1 MSILS
6 RVLLGA
12 VLLLAGIAVWQR
24 GTVAQAERARDNA
37 QTAKAVAE
45 QERDD
50 AIAVIAVERQ
60 RVKRAEAVATQYEQE
75 KADAESKGAAVAD
88 GLRAGNLRLQQRWAG
103 CEARVSDLAASS
115 GQPDGAADDR
125 ADSAGRIVRAAAAC
139 DAQVRGLQALILSD
153 REAVKP

>member
-37 QTAKAVAE
+37 QTAKTVAE
-45 QERDD
+45 QERDN

-75 KADAESKGAAVAD
+75 KVDAEKRASDIGD
-88 GLRAGNLRLQQRWAG
+88 QLRAGNLRLQQRWAG

-139 DAQVRGLQALILSD
+139 DAQVRGLQALVRAD
-153 REAVKP
+153 RE

>member
-1 MSILS
+1 MSILT
-6 RVLLGA
+6 RALLVA
-12 VLLLAGIAVWQR
+12 VAALALLAVWQR
-24 GTVAQAERARDNA
+24 GSVAQAERSRDNA
-37 QTAKAVAE
+37 QTAKKGAE
-45 QERDD
+45 QERDN

-75 KADAESKGAAVAD
+75 KADAEKRASDIGD
-88 GLRAGNLRLQQRWAG
+88 QLRAGNLRLQQRWAG
-103 CEARVSDLAASS
+103 CEARVSDLATAP

-153 REAVKP
+153 RSN

>member
-6 RVLLGA
+6 RILLGA

-24 GTVAQAERARDNA
+24 GTVAQAERARDYA
-37 QTAKAVAE
+37 QTAKKVAE
-45 QERDD
+45 QERDN

-75 KADAESKGAAVAD
+75 KADAEKRASDIGD
-88 GLRAGNLRLQQRWAG
+88 QLRAGNLRLQQRWAG

-125 ADSAGRIVRAAAAC
+125 AEGASDLVRAAAEA

-153 REAVKP
+153 RSN

>member
-37 QTAKAVAE
+37 QTARAVAE
-45 QERDD
+45 QERDN
-50 AIAVIAVERQ
+50 AIALIAVERQ

-88 GLRAGNLRLQQRWAG
+88 GLRTRALRLQDRWAG
-103 CEARVSDLAASS
+103 CEARVSNLATSS
-115 GQPDGAADDR
+115 GQPDGATDDR

-139 DAQVRGLQALILSD
+139 DAQVRGLQALVRAD
-153 REAVKP
+153 RE

>member
-1 MSILS
+1 VSILS

-24 GTVAQAERARDNA
+24 GTVAQAERARDHA

-45 QERDD
+45 QERDN

-75 KADAESKGAAVAD
+75 KADAEKRASDIGD
-88 GLRAGNLRLQQRWAG
+88 QLRAGNLRLQQRWAG
-103 CEARVSDLAASS
+103 CEARVSDLAAASS
-115 GQPDGAADDR
+115 QPDGAADDR
-125 ADSAGRIVRAAAAC
+125 AEGAGDLVRAAAQC
-139 DAQVRGLQALILSD
+139 DAQVRGLQALVRAD
-153 REAVKP
+153 RE

>member
-37 QTAKAVAE
+37 RTAKVVAE
-45 QERDD
+45 QERDN

-103 CEARVSDLAASS
+103 CEARVSDLADSS
-115 GQPDGAADDR
+115 GQPDGATDDR

-139 DAQVRGLQALILSD
+139 DAQVRGLQALVRAD
-153 REAVKP
+153 RE

>member
-12 VLLLAGIAVWQR
+12 VLLLAGVAVWQR
-24 GTVAQAERARDNA
+24 GTVAQAERARDYA

-45 QERDD
+45 TERDN

-60 RVKRAEAVATQYEQE
+60 LVKRAEAVATQYEQE

-103 CEARVSDLAASS
+103 CEARVSDLAASP

-125 ADSAGRIVRAAAAC
+125 AEGARDLVRAAAEA
-139 DAQVRGLQALILSD
+139 DAHIRGLQALVRAD
-153 REAVKP
+153 RE

>member
-6 RVLLGA
+6 RVLLVA
-12 VLLLAGIAVWQR
+12 LIALAGIAVWQR
-24 GTVAQAERARDNA
+24 GTVAQAERARDHA

-45 QERDD
+45 KERDN

-60 RVKRAEAVATQYEQE
+60 RVKRADTIAA
-75 KADAESKGAAVAD
+75 KALEEMRDAESKGAAVAD

-103 CEARVSDLAASS
+103 CEARVSDLAASTD
-115 GQPDGAADDR
+115 QPDGAPDDR

-139 DAQVRGLQALILSD
+139 DAQVRGLQALIRSD
-153 REAVKP
+153 REAVTP

>member
-12 VLLLAGIAVWQR
+12 VLLLSGIAVWQR

-37 QTAKAVAE
+37 QTAKKVAE
-45 QERDD
+45 QERDN

-103 CEARVSDLAASS
+103 CEARVSDLAASPS
-115 GQPDGAADDR
+115 EPDGAADDR
-125 ADSAGRIVRAAAAC
+125 AEGAGRIVRAAAEA
-139 DAQVRGLQALILSD
+139 DAMIRGLQELVRAD
-153 REAVKP
+153 RE

>member
-1 MSILS
+1 MSILT
-6 RVLLGA
+6 RALLVA
-12 VLLLAGIAVWQR
+12 LIALAGFAVWQR

-37 QTAKAVAE
+37 QVAKKVAE
-45 QERDD
+45 QERDN

-103 CEARVSDLAASS
+103 CEARMSGITASS

-139 DAQVRGLQALILSD
+139 DAQVRGLQALIRSD
-153 REAVKP
+153 REAVTP

>member
-1 MSILS
+1 MS

-24 GTVAQAERARDNA
+24 GTVAQAERARDYA
-37 QTAKAVAE
+37 KTAKAVAE
-45 QERDD
+45 KERDN

-103 CEARVSDLAASS
+103 CEARVSDLAASTD
-115 GQPDGAADDR
+115 QPDGAPDDR

-139 DAQVRGLQALILSD
+139 DAQVRGLQALIRSD
-153 REAVKP
+153 REAVTP

>member
-24 GTVAQAERARDNA
+24 GTVAQAERARDYA

-45 QERDD
+45 QERDN

-60 RVKRAEAVATQYEQE
+60 RVKRADTIAAKTLEEMR
-75 KADAESKGAAVAD
+75 DAESKGAVVAD
-88 GLRAGNLRLQQRWAG
+88 GLRTRALRLQDRWAG
-103 CEARVSDLAASS
+103 CEARVSDLAAAS

-139 DAQVRGLQALILSD
+139 DAQVRGLQALVRAD
-153 REAVKP
+153 RE

>member
-12 VLLLAGIAVWQR
+12 VLLLAGVAVWQR
-24 GTVAQAERARDNA
+24 GTLAQAERARDNA
-37 QTAKAVAE
+37 QTAKKVAE
-45 QERDD
+45 QERDN

-75 KADAESKGAAVAD
+75 KADAEKRASDIGD
-88 GLRAGNLRLQQRWAG
+88 QLRAGNLRLQQRWAG
-103 CEARVSDLAASS
+103 CEARVSDLAAAS

-139 DAQVRGLQALILSD
+139 DAQIRGLQALIISD
-153 REAVKP
+153 RSN

>member
-6 RVLLGA
+6 RVLLVA
-12 VLLLAGIAVWQR
+12 LIALAGLAVWQR

-37 QTAKAVAE
+37 HTAKAVAE
-45 QERDD
+45 QERDN

-103 CEARVSDLAASS
+103 CEARVSDLAAAS
-115 GQPDGAADDR
+115 GQPDGATDDR
-125 ADSAGRIVRAAAAC
+125 AGSAGRIVRAAAAC
-139 DAQVRGLQALILSD
+139 DALVRGLQALVRAD
-153 REAVKP
+153 RE

>member
-1 MSILS
+1 MSIVS

-37 QTAKAVAE
+37 QAAKKVAE
-45 QERDD
+45 QERDN

-103 CEARVSDLAASS
+103 CEARVSDLAAST

-125 ADSAGRIVRAAAAC
+125 ADGARDLVRAAAEA
-139 DAQVRGLQALILSD
+139 DAHIRGLQALVRAD
-153 REAVKP
+153 RE

>member
-6 RVLLGA
+6 RVLLVA
-12 VLLLAGIAVWQR
+12 LIALAGFAVWQR
-24 GTVAQAERARDNA
+24 GTLAQAERARDNA

-45 QERDD
+45 QERDN
-50 AIAVIAVERQ
+50 AIAVIAAERQ
-60 RVKRAEAVATQYEQE
+60 SVKRAEAVATQYEQE

-103 CEARVSDLAASS
+103 CEARVSDLAASP

-125 ADSAGRIVRAAAAC
+125 AEGARDLVRAAAEA
-139 DAQVRGLQALILSD
+139 DAHIRGLQALVRAD
-153 REAVKP
+153 RE

>member
-1 MSILS
+1 MNILT
-6 RVLLGA
+6 RALLVA
-12 VLLLAGIAVWQR
+12 VAALALLAVWQR
-24 GTVAQAERARDNA
+24 GSVAQAERSRDNA
-37 QTAKAVAE
+37 QTAKKVAE
-45 QERDD
+45 QERDS

-88 GLRAGNLRLQQRWAG
+88 GLRNRALRLQDRWAG
-103 CEARVSDLAASS
+103 CEARVSDLVASP

-125 ADSAGRIVRAAAAC
+125 AASAGRIVLAVAQC

-153 REAVKP
+153 RSN

>member
-12 VLLLAGIAVWQR
+12 VLLLVGVAVWQR
-24 GTVAQAERARDNA
+24 GTVAQAERARDSA

-45 QERDD
+45 QERDN

-88 GLRAGNLRLQQRWAG
+88 GLRAGNLRLRQRWAG
-103 CEARVSDLAASS
+103 CEARVSDLAASP

-139 DAQVRGLQALILSD
+139 DAQVRGLQALVRAD
-153 REAVKP
+153 RE

>member
-1 MSILS
+1 MSILT
-6 RVLLGA
+6 RALLVA
-12 VLLLAGIAVWQR
+12 LIALAGFAVWQR

-37 QTAKAVAE
+37 QTAKKVAE
-45 QERDD
+45 QERDN

-88 GLRAGNLRLQQRWAG
+88 GLRSRAIRLQDHWAG
-103 CEARVSDLAASS
+103 CEARVSELGASS
-115 GQPDGAADDR
+115 GPVDDSANDR

-139 DAQVRGLQALILSD
+139 DAQVRGLQALVRAD
-153 REAVKP
+153 RE

>member
-24 GTVAQAERARDNA
+24 GTVAQAERARDYA

-45 QERDD
+45 QERDN

-60 RVKRAEAVATQYEQE
+60 RVNRAEAVAAQYEQE

-88 GLRAGNLRLQQRWAG
+88 GLRSRALRLQDRWAG
-103 CEARVSDLAASS
+103 CEARVSDLAAAS

-139 DAQVRGLQALILSD
+139 DAQVRGLQAIIRSD
-153 REAVKP
+153 REAVTP

>member
-6 RVLLGA
+6 RVLLVA
-12 VLLLAGIAVWQR
+12 LIALAGLAVWQR

-45 QERDD
+45 QERDN

-75 KADAESKGAAVAD
+75 KADAEKRASDIGD
-88 GLRAGNLRLQQRWAG
+88 QLRAGNLRLQQRWAG
-103 CEARVSDLAASS
+103 CEARVSDLSASP

-125 ADSAGRIVRAAAAC
+125 AEGASDLVRAAAEA
-139 DAQVRGLQALILSD
+139 DAQIRGLQALIISD
-153 REAVKP
+153 RSN

>member
-12 VLLLAGIAVWQR
+12 VLLLVGVAVWQR

-45 QERDD
+45 QERDN

-103 CEARVSDLAASS
+103 CEARVSDLSASS
-115 GQPDGAADDR
+115 GPVDDRADDR
-125 ADSAGRIVRAAAAC
+125 AGSAGRIVRAAAAC
-139 DAQVRGLQALILSD
+139 DAQVRGLQALVRAD
-153 REAVKP
+153 RE

>member
-6 RVLLGA
+6 RVLLVA
-12 VLLLAGIAVWQR
+12 LIALAGFAVWQR
-24 GTVAQAERARDNA
+24 GTLAQAERARDNA
-37 QTAKAVAE
+37 QTAKKVAE
-45 QERDD
+45 QERDN

-75 KADAESKGAAVAD
+75 KADAESKGATVAD

-103 CEARVSDLAASS
+103 CEARVSDLAAAS
-115 GQPDGAADDR
+115 GQPDGAANDR

-139 DAQVRGLQALILSD
+139 DAQVRGLQALVRAD
-153 REAVKP
+153 RE

>member
-1 MSILS
+1 MS
-6 RVLLGA
+6 RVLLVA
-12 VLLLAGIAVWQR
+12 LIALAGFAVWQR

-37 QTAKAVAE
+37 QTAKKVAE
-45 QERDD
+45 QERDN

-88 GLRAGNLRLQQRWAG
+88 GLRAGNLRMQQRWAG
-103 CEARVSDLAASS
+103 CEARVSDLAAAS
-115 GQPDGAADDR
+115 GQPDGAANDR

-139 DAQVRGLQALILSD
+139 DAQVRGLQALVRAV
-153 REAVKP
+153 RE

>member
-1 MSILS
+1 MSILT
-6 RVLLGA
+6 RVLLVA
-12 VLLLAGIAVWQR
+12 LIALAGIAVWQR

-37 QTAKAVAE
+37 QTAKKVAE
-45 QERDD
+45 QERDN

-103 CEARVSDLAASS
+103 CEARVSEIAASP

-139 DAQVRGLQALILSD
+139 DAQVRGLQALVRAD
-153 REAVKP
+153 RE

>member
-1 MSILS
+1 MSILT
-6 RVLLGA
+6 RALLVA
-12 VLLLAGIAVWQR
+12 VAALALLAIWQR
-24 GTVAQAERARDNA
+24 GTVTQAEHAQENA
-37 QTAKAVAE
+37 QVAKKVAE
-45 QERDD
+45 QERDN

-103 CEARVSDLAASS
+103 CEARVPDLAASP

-139 DAQVRGLQALILSD
+139 DAQVRGLQALVRAD
-153 REAVKP
+153 RE

>member
-1 MSILS
+1 VSILS

-45 QERDD
+45 QERDN

-103 CEARVSDLAASS
+103 CEARVSDLAAAS

-139 DAQVRGLQALILSD
+139 DAQIRGLQALVRAD
-153 REAVKP
+153 RE

>member
-24 GTVAQAERARDNA
+24 GTVAQAERARDYA

-45 QERDD
+45 QERNN

-60 RVKRAEAVATQYEQE
+60 RVKWAEAVATQYEQE

-88 GLRAGNLRLQQRWAG
+88 GLRSRALRLQDRWAG
-103 CEARVSDLAASS
+103 CEARVPDLAAAP

-139 DAQVRGLQALILSD
+139 DAQVRGLQALIRSD
-153 REAVKP
+153 REAVTP

>member
-6 RVLLGA
+6 RILLGA

-24 GTVAQAERARDNA
+24 GTVAQAERARDHA
-37 QTAKAVAE
+37 HTAKAVAE
-45 QERDD
+45 QERDN

-60 RVKRAEAVATQYEQE
+60 RVKRADTIAAKTLEEMR
-75 KADAESKGAAVAD
+75 DAESKGAAVAD

-115 GQPDGAADDR
+115 GPVDDRTDDR

-139 DAQVRGLQALILSD
+139 DAQVRGLQALVRAD
-153 REAVKP
+153 RE

>member
-37 QTAKAVAE
+37 QTAKKVAE
-45 QERDD
+45 QERDN

-60 RVKRAEAVATQYEQE
+60 RVKRAEAVAIQYEQE

-103 CEARVSDLAASS
+103 CEARVSDLAAST

-125 ADSAGRIVRAAAAC
+125 AEGASDLVRAAAAC
-139 DAQVRGLQALILSD
+139 DAQIRGLQALIRSD
-153 REAVKP
+153 REAVTP